1 MAVEYAH
8 SPEIAEVIIA
18 SASPENKEIE
28 KHKEVPHVE
37 TINNQHI
44 SSPKPDAAS
53 VPRQSAGEGV
63 SEELIT
69 SEPTRDDVQNSG
81 EDQFDTIDIE
91 IEVKEE
97 DRSGKT
103 IESGT
108 TATTS
113 TNQCCVVM

>member
-8 SPEIAEVIIA
+8 SPAITEVIIA
-18 SASPENKEIE
+18 SASPENKDIG
-28 KHKEVPHVE
+28 KHEEASHVE
-37 TINNQHI
+37 AINYQHI
-44 SSPKPDAAS
+44 SPSKPDTAS
-53 VPRQSAGEGV
+53 VPHQSAGGG
-63 SEELIT
+63 ELIT
-69 SEPTRDDVQNSG
+69 SEPTADDAQNCR
-81 EDQFDTIDIE
+81 EDLFDTIDIE

-108 TATTS
+108 TATAS